1 MLAIDN
7 GAGDEAPLST
17 REVIVR
23 EAVTCFADAGF
34 EGTSLNDI
42 AAAVGIRRPSL
53 LHHFPSKDA
62 LYEEVFERVLSDWL
76 ERLDE
81 AVRAPGEGWSRV
93 EMILRAGFRLFE
105 DTPDYV
111 RLMRREA
118 LDGGSHLG
126 MDLGAVLRPLFDA
139 AVDFLDREMRAGVF
153 RVHDPRQLVIM
164 AYGAI
169 LTYFSDAPLIDGL
182 IDEEALKPD
191 NIADHREHVIGFF
204 RAALVG

>member
-1 MLAIDN
+1 MAHD
-7 GAGDEAPLST
+7 AGIGPDLVVPT
-17 REVIVR
+17 RELIVR
-23 EAVTCFADAGF
+23 EAVTCFAEAGYD
-34 EGTSLNDI
+34 GTSLNDI

-53 LHHFPSKDA
+53 LHHFASKDA

-81 AVRAPGEGWSRV
+81 AVRTPGEGWFKV
-93 EMILRAGFRLFE
+93 EQILRAGFRLFE

-126 MDLGAVLRPLFDA
+126 MDLAAVLRPLFDA
-139 AVDFLDREMRAGVF
+139 AVDFLDREMRAGGF
-153 RVHDPRQLVIM
+153 REHDSRQLVIM

-182 IDEEALKPD
+182 IDEDALKPD
-191 NIADHREHVIGFF
+191 KIADHREHVIALF